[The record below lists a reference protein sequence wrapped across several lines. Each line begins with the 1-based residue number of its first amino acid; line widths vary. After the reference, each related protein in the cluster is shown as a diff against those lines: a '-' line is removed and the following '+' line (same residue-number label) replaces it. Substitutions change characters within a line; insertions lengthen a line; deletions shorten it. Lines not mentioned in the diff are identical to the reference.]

1 MNAYKIIAD
10 SSCDIPISLM
20 KANDISYVPFNVSFD
35 QETYLEELK
44 DITPDEFY
52 EKINAEKLFPKTSL
66 PSVQSYMDAME
77 AALKENKDVL
87 CLCLSSKFSG
97 SFQSAMNAANILSES
112 YPDHM
117 IKVIDTTCATA
128 CEGMMVL
135 EACRMKDAGMDINAV
150 AEKLEVLKET
160 SRIFVTVDSLEH
172 LQKGGRIGKASAMA
186 GTILNIKPIIAMK
199 DGELHPESKVR
210 GSKKAL
216 KQIVDMAKGKIGDEK
231 DQYRIIFVRGDK
243 EREATAVEL
252 ANELRAEGYDVAEDV
267 WTVGITIGSHI
278 GPTPIAVCMLKKYEF
293 V

>member
-77 AALKENKDVL
+77 AALKEKKDVL

-112 YPDHM
+112 YPDHV

-150 AEKLEVLKET
+150 VEKLEVLKET

>member
-77 AALKENKDVL
+77 AVLKDNKDVL

-112 YPDHM
+112 YPDHV

>member
-97 SFQSAMNAANILSES
+97 SFLSAMNAANILSES
-112 YPDHM
+112 YPDHV

>member
-1 MNAYKIIAD
+1 MSTYKILAD
-10 SSCDIPISLM
+10 TSCDIPASLM
-20 KANDISYVPFNVSFD
+20 AEKEITYVPFNVSFD

-52 EKINAEKLFPKTSL
+52 DKINAEKLFPKTSL
-66 PSVQSYMDAME
+66 PSVQAYMDAME
-77 AALKENKDVL
+77 PALKEGKDVL

-97 SFQSAMNAANILSES
+97 SFQSAINACNILSES
-112 YPDHM
+112 YPDR
-117 IKVIDTTCATA
+117 IIRIIDTACATA
-128 CEGMMVL
+128 SEGLMVL
-135 EACRMKDAGMDINAV
+135 EACRMRDAGLDIEATV
-150 AEKLEVLKET
+150 QKLDALKKT
-160 SRIFVTVDSLEH
+160 ACIYVTVDSLEH

-216 KQIVDMAKGKIGDEK
+216 KMIVDMAKGKIGAEK
-231 DQYRIIFVRGDK
+231 DQYKIIFVRGEK

-252 ANELRAEGYDVAEDV
+252 ANELRSEGYDVAEDV

-278 GPTPIAVCMLKKYEF
+278 GPTPIAICMLKKYEAI
-293 V
+293 

>member
-52 EKINAEKLFPKTSL
+52 EKLNAEKLFPKTSL

-112 YPDHM
+112 YPDHV
-117 IKVIDTTCATA
+117 IKVIDSTCATA

-216 KQIVDMAKGKIGDEK
+216 KQIVDMTKGKIGDEK
-231 DQYRIIFVRGDK
+231 DQYRIIFVHGDK

>member
-20 KANDISYVPFNVSFD
+20 KDNDISYVPFNVSFD

-112 YPDHM
+112 YPEHV

-243 EREATAVEL
+243 EREATAAEL

>member
-172 LQKGGRIGKASAMA
+172 LQKGGRIGKATAMA

>member
-112 YPDHM
+112 YPDHV

-243 EREATAVEL
+243 EREATAAEL

>member
-135 EACRMKDAGMDINAV
+135 EACRMKDA
-150 AEKLEVLKET
+150 
-160 SRIFVTVDSLEH
+160 
-172 LQKGGRIGKASAMA
+172 
-186 GTILNIKPIIAMK
+186 
-199 DGELHPESKVR
+199 
-210 GSKKAL
+210 
-216 KQIVDMAKGKIGDEK
+216 
-231 DQYRIIFVRGDK
+231 
-243 EREATAVEL
+243 
-252 ANELRAEGYDVAEDV
+252 
-267 WTVGITIGSHI
+267 
-278 GPTPIAVCMLKKYEF
+278 
-293 V
+293 